1 MTVLLILAA
10 VAVYLLAV
18 LALARYLGVSE
29 DRRVR

>member
-1 MTVLLILAA
+1 MTALLIL
-10 VAVYLLAV
+10 VGIVVYMLAV